1 MSVYEA
7 IERIKKKFD
16 GRDRAAFFTALVV
29 GLLTHLPAMVRD
41 IPNHDGLESIYSK
54 QDLLTSGRWF
64 LSTACGISSFYSI
77 PWFIGLLS
85 LVYLAITAVFTVRV
99 LRIGGSYAAGL
110 TGALLVTFPALV
122 SDFAYIFTMDG
133 YMLGLLFAV
142 LAVYVTEKGRW
153 GVFFGA
159 ILLALSLGIYQSYL
173 AVAMVLC
180 LYRAVLVFTDKER
193 EHKVWS
199 VVRYMV
205 MGLQGLILYYVILRI
220 LLIVSHKELA
230 SYQGIGFEGEGR
242 PGVIATVLSVYKDF
256 AAFTLRSRIMAANPI
271 AFAAMALF
279 LLTALILLFK
289 GVFLRKKNKEPRFW
303 LAGLVLVILLPVCAN
318 MILLANPNVTYH
330 SLMRYQWA
338 FILAIAF
345 SIMSKFAADDDRAF
359 TVILS
364 WIGTVSLF
372 VMIFSFAVTD
382 NVAYSNLAKR
392 YEKTYAYSLRLLDRI
407 ETTEG
412 YTKDMPVKMIGVVGD
427 EAFPV
432 TDVTGE
438 VTGGMLGIPGDTLLY
453 RPENYR
459 LFFEHYLGATVNFM
473 PAAADDFYFEDWY
486 VAMHPFPAADSIV
499 IRDGVMYIKTE
510 NHERY

>member
-7 IERIKKKFD
+7 IERIKKRLD
-16 GRDRAAFFTALVV
+16 GCDRAAFFSALII
-29 GLLTHLPAMVRD
+29 GLLTHLPAMVSD
-41 IPNHDGLESIYSK
+41 IPNHDGLESVYSK

-64 LSTACGISSFYSI
+64 LSAACGISSFYTI

-85 LVYLAITAVFTVRV
+85 LIYLSITALFTVRV
-99 LRIGGSYAAGL
+99 LRIGNRLAAGL
-110 TGALLVTFPALV
+110 TGALLATFPALV
-122 SDFAYIFTMDG
+122 SNFAYLFTMDG
-133 YMLGLLFAV
+133 YMLGLLLAV
-142 LAVYVTEKGRW
+142 LSVYVTEKGKW

-159 ILLALSLGIYQSYL
+159 VLLSLSLGIYQSYL

-180 LYRAVLVFTDKER
+180 LYRAVLVFMDKER
-193 EHKVWS
+193 QHKVWS

-205 MGLQGLILYYVILRI
+205 MGLQGLILYYVVLRV
-220 LLIVSHKELA
+220 LLIINHKELA
-230 SYQGIGFEGEGR
+230 SYQGIGFEGAGR
-242 PGVIATVLSVYKDF
+242 PGLLGTILVVYKDF

-271 AFAAMALF
+271 AFAALVLF
-279 LLTALILLFK
+279 LLSAFLLLLK
-289 GVFLRKKNKEPRFW
+289 GVILRKKNKEPRAW
-303 LAGLVLVILLPVCAN
+303 IAGVVLVILLPVCAN
-318 MILLANPNVTYH
+318 MILIANPNVTYH

-338 FILAIAF
+338 FIPAIAI
-345 SIMSKFAADDDRAF
+345 SIVSRFEKIDNK
-359 TVILS
+359 TVTRVLS

-382 NVAYSNLAKR
+382 NVAYSNLEKR

-407 ETTEG
+407 ETTKG
-412 YTKDMPVKMIGVVGD
+412 YEKGMPVKLIGVVGD

-438 VTGGMLGIPGDTLLY
+438 VTGGMLGIPGDSLLY

-459 LFFEHYLGATVNFM
+459 LFFEHYLGATVNIL
-473 PAAADDFYFEDWY
+473 PADADEFYYADWY
-486 VAMHPFPAADSIV
+486 VAMHPFPAEDSVV

-510 NHERY
+510 NHERD